1 MMASPSIFKEIRT
14 EETMNGYHGKILVA
28 DLTEGT
34 VTDEPLNEK
43 YARDFLGSTGLAARY
58 LYDMVDEKTD
68 PLGPDNPLILMPG
81 LLNGTS
87 GPSVSRWGG
96 ATKSPYTGH
105 YGDANAG
112 AWFGAELKNAG
123 YNGII
128 LKGKSAKPVYIYIK
142 DGVAE
147 LKDASGLWGKDTY
160 KTQEEIKKEYG
171 DNRIQVAC
179 IGPASEN
186 LVLYG
191 NIMSEYG
198 HCLGRAGLGCVMGS
212 KKVKAIAV
220 RGKMKLPMQDAEKF
234 REVARTAMTEVK
246 EGFLSMIMHETGTAG
261 WIDSAISYGDGP
273 TKYYTAPTMEESTK
287 ISGAEQV
294 EKYQTEST
302 ACFGCPIRCRKVL
315 QIKEGKYLYD
325 RVEGPEYETLMAW
338 GAMMGLDLDMSTAVY
353 LNELCNGYGFD
364 TISSGASAGYAFYLY
379 NLGVISEKDTGGLK
393 LTWGNV
399 DAAIELLHLIGKNQG
414 FGAVLAGGTKRMA
427 QKYVRPVG
435 EAVQSKGLEF
445 PMHDPRAYH
454 SMGLVYATAPR
465 GADHNKSDAYQVDG
479 GTSHPELGLPV
490 TDRWD
495 DDKAESVVT
504 SQNFRALTDSLGLC
518 HFAIIP
524 FNLLVG
530 MINASTGWDTDMDQ
544 LMKAGERVFQLQ
556 RALSCKLGITS
567 KDDVLPEL
575 ALRPITGGGQEG
587 HVPNLDKMLPEYYA
601 IRDWN
606 KATGKPSKKRLE
618 SLGMPEIAA
627 SIGTQ

>member
-1 MMASPSIFKEIRT
+1 
-14 EETMNGYHGKILVA
+14 MNGYWGKLLVV
-28 DLTEGT
+28 DLSNGT
-34 VTDEPLNEK
+34 LTDEPLNEK

-123 YNGII
+123 YDGII

-142 DGVAE
+142 DGTAE
-147 LKDASGLWGKDTY
+147 LKDASDLWGKDTY
-160 KTQEEIKKEYG
+160 KTQEEIKKACG
-171 DNRIQVAC
+171 DNRTQIAC

-220 RGKMKLPMQDAEKF
+220 RGKMKLPMKEPNKF
-234 REVARTAMTEVK
+234 REVARQAMEEVR
-246 EGFLSMIMHETGTAG
+246 EGFFSEIMRDFGTGS
-261 WIDSAISYGDGP
+261 WVDSAIAYGDGP
-273 TKYYTAPTMEESTK
+273 TNYYTAPTMPEATN
-287 ISGAEQV
+287 ISGVTMMETC
-294 EKYQTEST
+294 QTSHT
-302 ACFGCPIRCRKVL
+302 ACFGCPIRCRKIL

-325 RVEGPEYETLMAW
+325 RVEGPEYETLIAL
-338 GAMMGLDLDMSTAVY
+338 GAMMGLDLDMSTAAY
-353 LNELCNGYGFD
+353 LNEMCNAYGFD

-379 NLGVISEKDTGGLK
+379 SLGVISEKDTGGLK

-399 DAAIELLHLIGKNQG
+399 DAAIELLHQIGKNQG
-414 FGAVLAGGTKRMA
+414 FGAIVAGGTKRMA
-427 QKYVRPVG
+427 QRYGRPAG
-435 EAVQSKGLEF
+435 EAVQTKGLEI
-445 PMHDPRAYH
+445 PMHDPRAFH

-465 GADHNKSDAYQVDG
+465 GADHNKSDGYQVDNG
-479 GTSHPELGLPV
+479 SGYPYVGLNIGDHWGD
-490 TDRWD
+490 DR
-495 DDKAESVVT
+495 AEMVVV
-504 SQNFRALTDSLGLC
+504 SQNFRALTDSLGIC
-518 HFAIIP
+518 HFAYMQ
-524 FNLLVG
+524 FTLFVD
-530 MINASTGWDTDMDQ
+530 MINASTGWNTDLEQ
-544 LMKAGERVFQLQ
+544 LLKAGERIFQLQ
-556 RALSCKLGITS
+556 RALSCKLGIS
-567 KDDVLPEL
+567 AKDDVLPEL
-575 ALRPITGGGQEG
+575 IVRPIPEGGTEG
-587 HVPNLDKMLPEYYA
+587 HVPNMDKMLPEYYA
-601 IRDWN
+601 LRDWD

-618 SLGMPEIAA
+618 SLGMSDIAA
-627 SIGTQ
+627 SIGAK

>member
-1 MMASPSIFKEIRT
+1 
-14 EETMNGYHGKILVA
+14 MNGYHGKILIA
-28 DLTEGT
+28 DLSKGAL
-34 VTDEPLNEK
+34 VDEPLNEK

-105 YGDANAG
+105 YGDANAS

-123 YNGII
+123 YDGII
-128 LKGKSAKPVYIYIK
+128 LKGKSVKPVYIYIK
-142 DGVAE
+142 DGTAE

-160 KTQEEIKKEYG
+160 KTQEEIKKACG
-171 DNRIQVAC
+171 DNRTQIAC

-220 RGKMKLPMQDAEKF
+220 RGKMKLPMHDSEKF
-234 REVARTAMTEVK
+234 REVARQAMKEVK
-246 EGFLSMIMHETGTAG
+246 EGFFTQWMHEGGTAS
-261 WIDSAISYGDGP
+261 WVDSAIAYGDGP
-273 TKYYTAPTMEESTK
+273 TNYYTAPTLPEATK
-287 ISGAEQV
+287 ISGAEQF
-294 EKYQTEST
+294 EKFQTDST
-302 ACFGCPIRCRKVL
+302 ACFGCPIRCRKIL

-325 RVEGPEYETLMAW
+325 RVEGPEYETLIAL
-338 GAMMGLDLDMSTAVY
+338 GAMMGLDLDMSTAAY
-353 LNELCNGYGFD
+353 LNEMCNAYGFD

-379 NLGVISEKDTGGLK
+379 SLGVISEKDTGGLK

-399 DAAIELLHLIGKNQG
+399 DAAVELLHLIGKNQG
-414 FGAVLAGGTKRMA
+414 FGAILAGGTKRMA
-427 QKYVRPVG
+427 QKYGRPLG
-435 EAVQSKGLEF
+435 EAVQTKGLEI

-465 GADHNKSDAYQVDG
+465 GADHNKSNGYMIDG
-479 GTSHPELGLPV
+479 GTGHPDLAFEI
-490 TDRWD
+490 TDRWS
-495 DDKAESVVT
+495 DDKAAMVER
-504 SQNFRALTDSLGLC
+504 SQNWVAVSDSIGIC
-518 HFAIIP
+518 VWAIIP
-524 FNLLVG
+524 VTLITA
-530 MINASTGWDTDMDQ
+530 MINASTGWDVDLDQ
-544 LMKAGERVFQLQ
+544 LLKSGERIFQLQ
-556 RALSCKLGITS
+556 RALSCKLGIS
-567 KDDVLPEL
+567 AKDDVLPEL
-575 ALRPITGGGQEG
+575 TTRPIQEGGTEG
-587 HVPNLDKMLPEYYA
+587 HVPNMDKMLPEYYA
-601 IRDWN
+601 LRDWD

-618 SLGMPEIAA
+618 SLGMSEIAA
-627 SIGTQ
+627 SIGAK

>member
-1 MMASPSIFKEIRT
+1 
-14 EETMNGYHGKILVA
+14 MNGYWGKLLVA
-28 DLTEGT
+28 DLSTGKF
-34 VTDEPLNEK
+34 TDEPLNER

-68 PLGPDNPLILMPG
+68 PLGPDNPLILTPG

-123 YNGII
+123 YDAVI
-128 LKGKSAKPVYIYIK
+128 LKGQSAKPVYIYIK

-147 LKDASGLWGKDTY
+147 LKDAGSIWGKDTY
-160 KTQEEIKKEYG
+160 KTQEEIKKACG
-171 DNRIQVAC
+171 DKSTQIAC

-186 LVLYG
+186 LVLCG

-198 HCLGRAGLGCVMGS
+198 HSLGRAGLGCVMGS
-212 KKVKAIAV
+212 KRVKAIAV
-220 RGKMKLPMQDAEKF
+220 RGKMKLPMQDPDKF
-234 REVARTAMTEVK
+234 REVAGQAMTEVK
-246 EGFLSMIMHETGTAG
+246 EGFLTQWMHEGGTAS
-261 WIDSAISYGDGP
+261 WVDSAISYGDGP
-273 TKYYTAPTMEESTK
+273 TKYYTAGTMPEATK
-287 ISGAEQV
+287 ISGAEQAD
-294 EKYQTEST
+294 KFQTEHT
-302 ACFGCPIRCRKVL
+302 ACFGCPIRCRKIL

-325 RVEGPEYETLMAW
+325 RVEGPEYETLIAL

-364 TISSGASAGYAFYLY
+364 TISSGASAGYAYYLY
-379 NLGVISEKDTGGLK
+379 NLGVISEEDTGGLK
-393 LTWGNV
+393 LTWGNI

-414 FGAVLAGGTKRMA
+414 FGAILAGGTKRMA
-427 QKYVRPVG
+427 LRYGRPLG
-435 EAVQSKGLEF
+435 EAVQTKGLEI
-445 PMHDPRAYH
+445 PMHDPRAFH
-454 SMGLVYATAPR
+454 SMGLVYATSPR
-465 GADHNKSDAYQVDG
+465 GADHNKSDGYQVDNG
-479 GTSHPELGLPV
+479 VGHPDLGLNAA
-490 TDRWD
+490 DHWGD
-495 DDKAESVVT
+495 EKAAMVEK
-504 SQNFRALTDSLGLC
+504 SQNFRALTDSLGIC

-544 LMKAGERVFQLQ
+544 LLKAGERIFQLQ
-556 RALSCKLGITS
+556 RALSCKLGITC

-575 ALRPITGGGQEG
+575 VLRPIPDSGQEG
-587 HVPNLDKMLPEYYA
+587 HVPNMEKMLPEYYA
-601 IRDWN
+601 LRDWDS
-606 KATGKPSKKRLE
+606 ATGKPSKKRLE

-627 SIGTQ
+627 SIGAK